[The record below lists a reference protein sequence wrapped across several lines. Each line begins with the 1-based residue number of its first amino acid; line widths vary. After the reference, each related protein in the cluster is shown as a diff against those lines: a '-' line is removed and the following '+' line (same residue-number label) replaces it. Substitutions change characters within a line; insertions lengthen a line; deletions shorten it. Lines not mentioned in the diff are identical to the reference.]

1 MAPTKLAFS
10 GLLPAPR
17 RRCAAALWIGAL
29 ALGSL
34 AAGACGERDSS
45 LERSIDLMD
54 APIALSGELVFIDRN
69 DRAFLLDVSGSELS
83 AEAQVVALPHAP
95 KLATRRN
102 GKGKGEVLV
111 LTGGRRASDSEKAEP
126 ATLTA
131 IEHNGSVRK
140 YTLGNPF
147 DRMQQSEDGRY
158 VFMFKS
164 GSSERLLDN
173 PNEIAIVDLS
183 KPPRDKDAINLRT
196 LRSFEDAPLSVV
208 YSPPMSL
215 LGETRR
221 LAIVLSHSNVTLI
234 DLDHL
239 ARRETTVQLSGIN
252 DKQVEPAQVAF
263 DPVLP
268 KLYVRGAASNDVFV
282 FNLSARPGGTVDPDG
297 SKEEHNDFR
306 PSIDQLGVG
315 ALPSD
320 MALYDSPNGTR
331 LLVLSAESMQ
341 ASIVSATAVTDVPLD
356 ARAGQVLVFD
366 APSPRDRN
374 SAPRALLYDGNGSTL
389 QFLDLSDIEERGKR
403 NLEVV
408 DLPSPI
414 VKLVAMPGEQ
424 RVLVLHDEGVS
435 LVDLAGRTVS
445 PLSSDRKLEDAEFD
459 AARHR
464 LWVGPGGQSFV
475 GWLDLETG
483 DTHELL
489 LDESISTLTPMFEDG
504 HVAIVHPSSVGYVTL
519 LDANKPTRESARS
532 VRGFLIAGLL
542 DRGE

>member
-1 MAPTKLAFS
+1 MARTNH
-10 GLLPAPR
+10 
-17 RRCAAALWIGAL
+17 ALGWLGAL
-29 ALGSL
+29 ALGTMIGS
-34 AAGACGERDSS
+34 ACGERDSS
-45 LERSIDLMD
+45 LEGSIDLMD
-54 APIALSGELVFIDRN
+54 APVALPGELVFIDKN

-83 AEAQVVALPHAP
+83 PEAKVVALPHAP
-95 KLATRRN
+95 KLAVRRN
-102 GKGKGEVLV
+102 GKSKGGEVLV
-111 LTGGRRASDSEKAEP
+111 LTGGRRASDAEKAEP

-131 IEHNGSVRK
+131 IEHGGGIRK

-147 DRMQQSEDGRY
+147 DRMEQSEDGRY

-164 GSSERLLDN
+164 GTSERLLDN

-183 KPPRDKDAINLRT
+183 KTPKQKDAINLRT

-234 DLDHL
+234 DLDHIS
-239 ARRETTVQLSGIN
+239 RRETTVQLSGVN
-252 DKQVEPAQVAF
+252 DAKVEPAQVAF
-263 DPVLP
+263 DPMLP
-268 KLYVRGAASNDVFV
+268 KLYVRGSASNDVFV
-282 FNLSARPGGTVDPDG
+282 FNLSARPGGTKGDDG
-297 SKEEHNDFR
+297 DAQEHNDFR

-320 MALYDSPNGTR
+320 MSLYDSPSGSR
-331 LLVLSAESMQ
+331 LLVLSASSMQ
-341 ASIVSATAVTDVPLD
+341 ASVVSATAVTDVPLE
-356 ARAGQVLVFD
+356 AKASKVMVFD
-366 APSPRDRN
+366 APSPRDHN
-374 SAPRALLYDGNGSTL
+374 AAPRALLYDDGGSTL

-408 DLPSPI
+408 DLPNPI
-414 VKLVAMPGEQ
+414 VKLVPMPGEQ
-424 RVLVLHDEGVS
+424 RVLVLHGQGVS

-445 PLSSDRKLEDAEFD
+445 PLSSDRELDDAEFD

-464 LWVGPGGQSFV
+464 LWVGPSGQSFV
-475 GWLDLETG
+475 GWLDLTSG

-489 LDESISTLTPMFEDG
+489 LDESIGTLTPMFESN

-519 LDANKPTRESARS
+519 IDAQDPTREKARS